1 MMLLQA
7 ARAVEPLICLAS
19 TQSSDVQT
27 KHYCIALSVASL
39 VSDLGTS
46 RHGKLTTAASLRFP
60 VIAPSQRNGE
70 LTFVPSASLSYYSE
84 HIGNYA
90 ARTKAVEFIS
100 V

>member
-46 RHGKLTTAASLRFP
+46 RHGKLTTAASFEIPGHCTFTTKWRTYFRTERL
-60 VIAPSQRNGE
+60 AQLLQR
-70 LTFVPSASLSYYSE
+70 AY
-84 HIGNYA
+84 
-90 ARTKAVEFIS
+90 R
-100 V
+100 